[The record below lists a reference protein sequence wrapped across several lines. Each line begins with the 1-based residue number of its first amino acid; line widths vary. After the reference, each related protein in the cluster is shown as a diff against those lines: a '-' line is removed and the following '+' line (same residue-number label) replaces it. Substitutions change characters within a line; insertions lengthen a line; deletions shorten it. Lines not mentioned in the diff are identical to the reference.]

1 LLLTYPEDSAGGIM
15 TTQYAWV
22 APDLTAQQAITFL
35 REHAAE
41 AETLFYVYVV
51 DQEKHL
57 LGVFSLNNLIFASP
71 KAKVSEFMETRV
83 KTVRLLDKQEEVAQV
98 VTTYDLIAAPVV
110 DDNNVIKGI
119 VTADDALDKILPTAW
134 KKHLP
139 RFYR

>member
-1 LLLTYPEDSAGGIM
+1 M

-110 DDNNVIKGI
+110 DENNVIQGI
-119 VTADDALDKILPTAW
+119 VTADDALDKIIPTAW
-134 KKHLP
+134 KKRLP
-139 RFYR
+139 RYYR